1 MASITPPER
10 LLTRRTALER
20 SFASVAALCLLPA
33 GARTATAVRAVST
46 AAAAAVD
53 PYQVDLQLPPTLVPV
68 SSTATEDRYELTIR
82 EGRAEIIP
90 GMLTPVYGYDGVYPG
105 PTIRARQG
113 RTSVVTVTNGLSFNQ
128 NVHLHGGLV
137 PAAVDGHPMQLIAP
151 GGSFDYTYPNVQDA
165 ATLWYH
171 DHAHGLSAR
180 TMFYGLAGFYIV
192 EDDLES
198 SLQLPSGDFDVPLV
212 IQDRAFNEDGSLRY
226 TQDIDAGF
234 MGDTIVVNGSV
245 SPRFAVKR
253 ARYRLRFLNASNARD
268 YSLRLSNGA
277 PLIQIAG
284 DGGLLAAPVSRSAVP
299 LAPAERVDVIADF
312 RNVPAG
318 TQVELTNGLGSG
330 STAAVLRFDVTS
342 RSANSGRVPA
352 QLRPREEISA
362 PVATRRWDL
371 MFSTA
376 GAPEWQISGV
386 GFDMDRIDARA
397 RLGTTE
403 RWQFVNASHRPHPM
417 HIHGVH
423 FRVLDRTTGA
433 VHPGDRAW
441 KDTVMVAVDETV
453 IVQPNFARYPGRFV
467 FHCHNL
473 EHQEKAMMLQLE
485 VVDGLV

>member
-1 MASITPPER
+1 VGSIIPPER

-20 SFASVAALCLLPA
+20 GFASVAALCLLPA
-33 GARTATAVRAVST
+33 AARNTTAARITAT

-68 SSTATEDRYELTIR
+68 SSTATEDRFELTIR

-90 GMLTPVYGYDGVYPG
+90 GTLTPVYGYDGVYPG

-113 RTSVVTVTNGLSFNQ
+113 RTSVVQVTNGLSFNQ

-137 PAAVDGHPMQLIAP
+137 PEEFDGHPMDLIAP
-151 GGSFDYTYPNVQDA
+151 GGSFDYRYPNIQDA

-192 EDDLES
+192 EDELES

-212 IQDRAFNEDGSLRY
+212 IQDRAFNADGSLRY
-226 TQDIDAGF
+226 TENIDEGF
-234 MGDTIVVNGSV
+234 VGDTIVVNGSV

-253 ARYRLRFLNASNARD
+253 ALYRLRFLNASNARE
-268 YSLRLSNGA
+268 YRLALSNGA
-277 PLIQIAG
+277 PLVQVAG
-284 DGGLLAAPVSRSAVP
+284 DGGLLEAPVSRSVVP
-299 LAPAERVDVIADF
+299 LAPAERVDVIVDF
-312 RNVPAG
+312 RRVRAG
-318 TQVELTNGLGSG
+318 TQIELRNSLGSG
-330 STAAVLRFDVTS
+330 PAEVMRFDVTS
-342 RSANSGRVPA
+342 RSASSGRVPA
-352 QLRPREEISA
+352 QLRPREVISA
-362 PVATRRWDL
+362 PVATQRWEL
-371 MFSTA
+371 MFSGA
-376 GAPEWQISGV
+376 GTPEWQISGV

-397 RLGTTE
+397 QLGTTE
-403 RWQFVNASHRPHPM
+403 RWLFVNRSHRPHPM

-423 FRVLDRTTGA
+423 FRVLERTNGA

-453 IVQPNFARYPGRFV
+453 IVQPRFAHHRGRFV

-485 VVDGLV
+485 VV